1 MDKENLFK
9 MQQTVASLKV
19 EIKESLLSSLADIVV
34 VVSVT
39 RFGENTPDWPNLK
52 SLGQF

>member
-39 RFGENTPDWPNLK
+39 RFGENIPDWPNLK